1 MMSGPKNNGPI
12 VDPAL
17 CRCCRA
23 IKKCRILTA
32 EYTWMGKK
40 EIYADMVMDCYGI
53 LLSHVDDNE
62 RDSGVC
68 ATCVVRLREAIAF
81 RHQVLQCEEL
91 FLQAKLEHHDEEEK
105 DVQLSENVGRI
116 FLFFNQKITKM
127 KRVIVGSGNCV
138 TSRRAKKHSKRGQV
152 GSLRTKVSRGLNV
165 YAPVGAET
173 RLKKFDLELKTE
185 PKDYNSDHN
194 SLDDRDD
201 PCPVYSDDDA
211 DDNKPLKKEVPKPE
225 EPPPVKEDE
234 LKSEDSLDF
243 HGDSSSDSDEPIKK
257 KMKRKAKESKTKANG
272 AKKKTGKAAKKQ
284 KAETGNTETDSSEKV
299 ENFNLTHQE
308 DASNAISREISEPEV
323 HMIIKV
329 ETSSETEII
338 TETITSAEIGTH
350 VVETT
355 VPKPKK
361 KKNVVIRPEG
371 KTGYDMLCEELEL
384 SEELYFKHYNM
395 SKESFDELFGILKAS
410 LERKER
416 AFSKRFIEARQRYL
430 KTGESVRLL
439 GLYHGIGRS
448 TAGQIIVQVCKAI
461 WDILQPIVMPIPT
474 EETWSRCEEGFR
486 NTWNLPNC
494 IGSLGGRH
502 LIARRAEKDS
512 GLNSSA
518 VFIAIAD
525 PFGNLILIDVGN
537 YGKMDE
543 KDIFERTSFYKDFLC
558 NKKLL
563 PDKLLPYTNR
573 YAPHVL
579 IGSDGLPLKTYMLC
593 EYPKLKALKD
603 PASKCFNE
611 RVRVGR
617 TVDRV
622 FDMLMSNW
630 RIFQHPMDSSLDT
643 SLHMM
648 RAVCCLH
655 NYVRSRHGDLGV
667 KDGVAKKG
675 KKGVKALVPLRPSNR
690 RATDA
695 ALKMREVFS
704 EYFSSD
710 TSDTRL
716 VGRDV
721 SGAEIESS
729 QERSE

>member
-105 DVQLSENVGRI
+105 D
-116 FLFFNQKITKM
+116 
-127 KRVIVGSGNCV
+127 
-138 TSRRAKKHSKRGQV
+138 
-152 GSLRTKVSRGLNV
+152 
-165 YAPVGAET
+165 ET

-416 AFSKRFIEARQRYL
+416 AFSKRFIEARQRLAICLRYL